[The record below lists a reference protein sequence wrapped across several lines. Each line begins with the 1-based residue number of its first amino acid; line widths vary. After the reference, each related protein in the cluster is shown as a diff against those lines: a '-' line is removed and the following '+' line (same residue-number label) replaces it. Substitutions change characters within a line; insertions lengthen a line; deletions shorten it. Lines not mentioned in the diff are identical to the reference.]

1 MLNGYPMIRKINVE
15 DLIKTLLSLKTT
27 HVDIEEVPEQ
37 NKLRIYSSQKEL
49 PTNTVEYPRNKED
62 QNLNDLIV

>member
-1 MLNGYPMIRKINVE
+1 MIRKINVE

-49 PTNTVEYPRNKED
+49 PNSTVEYPKNKED
-62 QNLNDLIV
+62 QNLNDLVV

>member
-1 MLNGYPMIRKINVE
+1 MIQKINVE
-15 DLIKTLLSLKTT
+15 DLIKTLLALNTT

-37 NKLRIYSSQKEL
+37 NKLRIYSSKKEL
-49 PTNTVEYPRNKED
+49 PSNTVEYPKNKED